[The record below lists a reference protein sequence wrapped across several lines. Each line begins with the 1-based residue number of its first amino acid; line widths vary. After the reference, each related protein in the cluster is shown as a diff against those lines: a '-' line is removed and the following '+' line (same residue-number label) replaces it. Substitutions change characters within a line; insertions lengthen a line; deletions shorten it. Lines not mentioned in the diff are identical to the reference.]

1 MQTVRLSLMA
11 VAATLALGAT
21 AAQAAS
27 YEIDPAHTH
36 TTFEIGHFGTSTNR
50 ARFDKT
56 TGSIELDRAHHRG
69 RVDVSIHTDTISS
82 GTEHFDAHLK
92 SADLFDS
99 ARYPTVRFVSDRFVF
114 QGDKLVSVPGQ
125 LTLLGKTHPVTLKAV
140 HFNCYKSPM
149 FNGREVCGG
158 EFETNIDRTQ
168 WGMDYLVKMGMP
180 TSVHL
185 ITQIEAVQK

>member
-1 MQTVRLSLMA
+1 MLDTVSGLP
-11 VAATLALGAT
+11 AT
-21 AAQAAS
+21 ATR
-27 YEIDPAHTH
+27 PAGETPA
-36 TTFEIGHFGTSTNR
+36 GMGL
-50 ARFDKT
+50 
-56 TGSIELDRAHHRG
+56 GL
-69 RVDVSIHTDTISS
+69 
-82 GTEHFDAHLK
+82 
-92 SADLFDS
+92 
-99 ARYPTVRFVSDRFVF
+99 F

-158 EFETNIDRTQ
+158 DFETTIDRTQ

>member
-114 QGDKLVSVPGQ
+114 QGDKLV
-125 LTLLGKTHPVTLKAV
+125 
-140 HFNCYKSPM
+140 
-149 FNGREVCGG
+149 
-158 EFETNIDRTQ
+158 
-168 WGMDYLVKMGMP
+168 
-180 TSVHL
+180 
-185 ITQIEAVQK
+185 